1 MESTAV
7 IAEWN
12 NPRLQQRRT
21 SPKAA
26 AADTE
31 TKENKKTV
39 HLWKAS
45 SSQ

>member
-31 TKENKKTV
+31 TKEKSY
-39 HLWKAS
+39 LLLEGLR
-45 SSQ
+45 